1 MSKASKKSTDD
12 AAEQAIEWMVLL
24 RSGEA
29 TLDDEHEFAAWRAR
43 SAEHDQACAYI
54 EATLGRIPLRLAPTQ
69 HQAVRS
75 TLLAPSRRREFLRNA
90 LCVAAVGVV
99 GGALV
104 DRTYPVGN
112 LLADLSTRTSERRT
126 LTLGDG
132 SSLTLNAR
140 SAVNIDIDEVHGK
153 RKIKLMEG
161 EMLLQA
167 AASRLPLSVQ
177 LAGGRV
183 ELGSGRLSIRHLNDG
198 FRVAALTGPVQ
209 VWDATGNSRL
219 LAVGQGAS
227 VGANGFN
234 VFPISAVAECSWT
247 RGLLVVDDQPL
258 ATVIEALRNYRT
270 GVVRLDPQAAVMRVS
285 GIFPLDDSDNA
296 IESIA
301 QTLPIIVQRTTG
313 FWVSISAA

>member
-75 TLLAPSRRREFLRNA
+75 TL
-90 LCVAAVGVV
+90 
-99 GGALV
+99 
-104 DRTYPVGN
+104 
-112 LLADLSTRTSERRT
+112 ERRT

-140 SAVNIDIDEVHGK
+140 SAVNIDIDEARGK

-227 VGANGFN
+227 VRANGFN

>member
-1 MSKASKKSTDD
+1 MSQVSRKSVDD
-12 AAEQAIEWMVLL
+12 VAEQAIEWMVLL

-29 TLDDEHEFAAWRAR
+29 TPDDEREFAAWRAC
-43 SAEHDQACAYI
+43 SAEHDQACARI
-54 EATLGRIPLRLAPTQ
+54 EATLGRIPLRLTPTE

-90 LCVAAVGVV
+90 LCVAAVGVM
-99 GGALV
+99 GGVLV
-104 DRTYPVGN
+104 DRGYPVGN
-112 LLADLSTRTSERRT
+112 LFADLSTRTSERRT
-126 LTLGDG
+126 LILGDG

-140 SAVNIDIDEVHGK
+140 SAVNIDIDEVRGQ
-153 RKIKLMEG
+153 RQIKLIEG

-167 AASRLPLSVQ
+167 AASRLPLSIQ

-183 ELGSGRLSIRHLNDG
+183 ELGSGRLSIRHLHDG
-198 FRVAALTGPVQ
+198 FRVVALNGPVQ

-219 LAVGQGAS
+219 LSQGQGAS

-234 VFPISAVAECSWT
+234 VFPISVVAEGSWT

-258 ATVIEALRNYRT
+258 ATVIAALRNYRT
-270 GVVRLDPQAAVMRVS
+270 GVVRLDPRAAAMRVS
-285 GIFPLDDSDNA
+285 GVFSLDDSDNA

-301 QTLPIIVQRTTG
+301 QTLPIIVRRTTD

>member
-1 MSKASKKSTDD
+1 MSKVSEKGTDD
-12 AAEQAIEWMVLL
+12 AAEQAIEWMVFL

-29 TLDDEHEFAAWRAR
+29 TPDDELEFAAWRAR

-54 EATLGRIPLRLAPTQ
+54 ESTLGRIPLRLPTAQ

-99 GGALV
+99 GGAMV

-112 LLADLSTRTSERRT
+112 LFADLSTRTAQRRT
-126 LTLGDG
+126 LTLSDG

-140 SAVNIDIDEVHGK
+140 SAVNIDIDEARGK
-153 RKIKLMEG
+153 REVKLLEG
-161 EMLLQA
+161 EMLLQV
-167 AASRLPLSVQ
+167 AASPLPLSIR
-177 LAGGRV
+177 LADGRV
-183 ELGSGRLSIRHLNDG
+183 ELGSGRLSIRQLVGG
-198 FRVAALTGPVQ
+198 FRVAALTGPVR
-209 VWDATGNSRL
+209 VWDATGDSRL
-219 LAVGQGAS
+219 LAVGQGVS
-227 VGANGFN
+227 VGVSGFTL
-234 VFPISAVAECSWT
+234 FPISAVAESSWA

-270 GVVRLDPQAAVMRVS
+270 GVVRLDAPAAAMRVS
-285 GIFPLDDSDNA
+285 GIFPLDDSDYA

-301 QTLPIIVQRTTG
+301 QTLPIIVRRTTG
-313 FWVSISAA
+313 LWVSISAA